1 MKKLQQYEVRSIMG
15 RTGGKVPCLGC
26 FDHYELIGDALYRV
40 RKDGSVEGYPVVVLG
55 ETARQLFGVH

>member
-1 MKKLQQYEVRSIMG
+1 VRRLEQYEVRSIIG

-26 FDHYELIGDALYRV
+26 FDHYELIGGALYRV
-40 RKDGSVEGYPVVVLG
+40 RSNGSVEGYPIVVLA